1 MFLYFNP
8 YIFGTTGPGPVV
20 YPASGGTI
28 TQVGSYTIH
37 TFLSSGTFTVLSSAL
52 ACDILVVAG
61 GGGGGGYVGGGGGG
75 GGVQYFVNQN
85 LAANAYTVTVGT
97 GGAGATSG
105 STWPANG
112 GNSQFGT
119 LTPSVGG
126 GAGGSSNAGSPP
138 QGTYPA
144 GTAGGSGGG
153 GVNSG
158 AGGAGTPGQ
167 GNTGSGSGFG
177 GGGGAGAA
185 STTING
191 GSGIANSITGTLMYY
206 AGGGGAYGGTIGAA
220 GGTGGVGGGGASISG
235 GGVAGTANTGG
246 GGGGTTSNTGGAN
259 GGSGIVIVRYLTVAV
274 PMYLM
279 DYVSAIANAT
289 GLYACKRLLTSYL
302 GPVMRLTDPATVLLL
317 HCDNPSTNSTTVGG
331 YIDASSYNNS
341 ITASGV
347 TYSSGVYKY
356 GTSSLA
362 FTTTSY
368 MTTPSSTIFA
378 LGNKSFTLEF
388 FIYFTAAPGT
398 GSANTTIITNSINNN
413 TNGDF
418 GLWFNGSQNLYFSYN
433 TGSNTDTLLT
443 AWNSSWLNTWSHFAL
458 VRNGTYLQLFV
469 NGVSLFIG
477 SAISTTSIGTSP
489 DTLRFGANTTGWTVN
504 NISFTGYLDEIRV
517 SIGVARYKG
526 NFPITG
532 NDTITTSG
540 GYTIHTFTGA
550 GTLTVSGGSATCD
563 ILVVGG
569 GGGASLGTSGGGGG
583 GGYTYMTSQTL
594 TSGSWNVTVGAG
606 GAGSSAQ
613 GQKGGTSSFS
623 GIYGAIA
630 DGGGYGGGAGGSGGS
645 GGGASPLNNGGLASG
660 IGTGNAGGN
669 AQNTGGGYAGSGGGG
684 AGAAGGSTPNN
695 TTGGAGGTG
704 LQNSITGTAVYYA
717 GGGGGGTNS
726 GTAGAGTAATG
737 GGGAGTVGNGNGIN
751 GTPNTGG
758 GGGGTGY
765 ISPTSGAGGSGG
777 SGVVILRYL
786 TASTTITTSFV
797 PITIGTFGGAT
808 TSSVD
813 ASYANTVLLLHADGN
828 NGVSASSSAYYDS
841 SPLNALMSVSGTPTF
856 SSTQKKFGVSSLSFN
871 GSSYLQTPTN
881 ANYTFGSKDFT
892 IEFWMYIVT
901 KPGSNTGIIGNNII
915 NTNSGAWGIYTD
927 GTNIYSQWAGNTLVF
942 GNFPYLSS
950 YTGNWNHYAYVR
962 NGATTTV
969 YVNGISVVS
978 LSNFGT
984 SSIDSGTGSN
994 TITVGSWPPTL
1005 GGINAYFDDIRVTIG
1020 TTRYLAN
1027 FSVPTSAFPDLPT
1040 GPVATDLYSDPNGNL
1055 NTKVDGSGTTYTSWA
1070 STNSIIFAPVLTW
1083 YDQSTRANHAR
1094 AFPGS
1099 WPVYD
1104 PYNNLLDFSTLA
1116 GSYGGNASGNNY
1128 MSLPDG
1134 TVPSGV
1140 SPTFTIT
1147 ARHGTRDTTQNN
1159 TIIFGGIPGNN
1170 TISMSMAPSSSTPA
1184 NSYFMNTWGTN
1195 PITAANTVEVGN
1207 VVTFA
1212 YNGSSVTQYI
1222 KGVSVNTAAVSL
1234 SVSSLNNAIGYVP
1247 AQSQYIN
1254 GQINFISV
1262 FNSVLSTLDQTI
1274 VESQWNYFDP
1284 YYYNTVLLLRGDSQI
1299 SSTTTTTTIIDSS
1312 FYNATMTAVNGASIA
1327 SGTYPNGNKTFGNA
1341 LYFPGFIGQN
1351 QMNGYQITTPACS
1364 GLYDFSGN
1372 NFTIECWVYNTNGN
1386 TANWFGIMG
1395 NYQNNSSPPVSGC
1408 WRVYAQNTNLNCDF
1422 AVGTTNYNVY
1432 STSFNKNTWYHI
1444 AIVRNLSTLTLYL
1457 NGVNVS
1463 STTMVG
1469 NMNIANNTIN
1479 IGWGGSWD
1487 GSWVGYIDDVRITNG
1502 VARYTTNFNVPLGP
1516 SSAIEAKLPIATG
1529 GTVSGPVT
1537 IDGSSYMIHQF
1548 LQTGAST
1555 FELNQTAVCDILVV
1569 AGGGG
1574 AGNGGSGGG
1583 GGGGGGVRYASRIT
1597 LQPGTYN
1604 VTVGSGGLG
1613 GGGSSGVPTQGGN
1626 SSFGSLIDST
1636 GGGYSAYQN
1645 SGGTYIAAG
1654 SGGSGGGG
1662 ISGNTAGGQP
1672 IYGQGYLGGTYA
1684 SGSTGGGGGGAGGA
1698 GGGSGNSLGTNGN
1711 DGGPGAAS
1719 SITGITLYYG
1729 GGGGGGNN
1737 TTTGLGGIGG
1747 GGGSS
1752 RTTNGGNG
1760 IANTGGGGQG
1770 QGANGTSGNG
1780 GSGIVIVRYPV
1791 VTPIATITNP
1801 SVEFTTTPSSGWT
1814 GGLMSNASGTT
1825 CIGWTF
1831 TGTAGAATILNPSL
1845 TPATYGSVG
1854 AKDGVNVIYIS
1865 ANASTAVG
1873 TIANLVIGSV
1883 YIVRLWVLSPP
1894 IAGSNGGN
1902 AFTVT
1907 VNTSSAT
1914 TTIYSSTAITNTT
1927 SWTQITCQSFTATST
1942 THTLTLAGNI
1952 ASKSVMIDALT
1963 IAISTNPMIINP
1975 SLEATTPIAP
1985 TSWQVSYNAR
1995 IPPGTACAGWTLYG
2009 TGASIVNNNIQST
2022 NWGPAT
2028 SDGNAVVILSVF
2040 AFSAPWPTPT
2050 AYGTIENLSI
2060 GVSYVVYMSITNRNV
2075 SQTGGTFTA
2084 FVNTTPSQ
2092 TTIYSPT
2099 SITWQSWQYTA
2110 CTSFTATSTSHTLAL
2125 QATATTPLDSSICI
2139 DSITVAIPRSTPASP
2154 TLLGYWDFTNAA
2166 NYNGSSVTD
2175 LSTNGV
2181 NLTWMGGGT
2190 PSYTTTGAM
2199 CANLTDNISYLQSN
2213 TEAPWGGSVLTSGF
2227 TFECLVKVTSLDTST
2242 SFPSLMGY
2250 GGANSLPYFNIVTGN
2265 GGGWY
2270 WQAGTTN
2277 SAWNMYGPSPINS
2290 QPSTTA
2296 WSHLVF
2302 VCKPTGNQSIIYVNG
2317 VAISLLGGGG
2327 TNIVVGP
2334 DKLFYLGT
2342 CAVNGSTGLAPT
2354 RTGKIYLAMARMY
2367 SGILPATGTVSV
2379 ATNYNQYKNMSGNPY
2394 AI

>member
-85 LAANAYTVTVGT
+85 LAATAYTVTVGT

-126 GAGGSSNAGSPP
+126 GAGGSSNAGNPI

-167 GNTGSGSGFG
+167 GNAGSGSGYG

-185 STTING
+185 STTFNG
-191 GSGIANSITGTLMYY
+191 GSGLANSITGTNVYY
-206 AGGGGAYGGTIGAA
+206 AGGGGAYSGTIGGA

-274 PMYLM
+274 PIYIM

-331 YIDASSYNNS
+331 YIDSSSYNNL
-341 ITASGV
+341 ITNTGSV
-347 TYSSGVYKY
+347 VYSTTPTPLPS
-356 GTSSLA
+356 GTSCI
-362 FTTTSY
+362 FVNNSY
-368 MTTPSSTIFA
+368 IQTPSSVNFTF
-378 LGNKSFTLEF
+378 GNK
-388 FIYFTAAPGT
+388 
-398 GSANTTIITNSINNN
+398 N
-413 TNGDF
+413 
-418 GLWFNGSQNLYFSYN
+418 
-433 TGSNTDTLLT
+433 
-443 AWNSSWLNTWSHFAL
+443 
-458 VRNGTYLQLFV
+458 
-469 NGVSLFIG
+469 
-477 SAISTTSIGTSP
+477 
-489 DTLRFGANTTGWTVN
+489 
-504 NISFTGYLDEIRV
+504 
-517 SIGVARYKG
+517 
-526 NFPITG
+526 
-532 NDTITTSG
+532 
-540 GYTIHTFTGA
+540 
-550 GTLTVSGGSATCD
+550 
-563 ILVVGG
+563 
-569 GGGASLGTSGGGGG
+569 
-583 GGYTYMTSQTL
+583 
-594 TSGSWNVTVGAG
+594 
-606 GAGSSAQ
+606 
-613 GQKGGTSSFS
+613 
-623 GIYGAIA
+623 
-630 DGGGYGGGAGGSGGS
+630 
-645 GGGASPLNNGGLASG
+645 
-660 IGTGNAGGN
+660 
-669 AQNTGGGYAGSGGGG
+669 
-684 AGAAGGSTPNN
+684 
-695 TTGGAGGTG
+695 
-704 LQNSITGTAVYYA
+704 
-717 GGGGGGTNS
+717 
-726 GTAGAGTAATG
+726 
-737 GGGAGTVGNGNGIN
+737 
-751 GTPNTGG
+751 
-758 GGGGTGY
+758 
-765 ISPTSGAGGSGG
+765 
-777 SGVVILRYL
+777 
-786 TASTTITTSFV
+786 
-797 PITIGTFGGAT
+797 
-808 TSSVD
+808 
-813 ASYANTVLLLHADGN
+813 
-828 NGVSASSSAYYDS
+828 
-841 SPLNALMSVSGTPTF
+841 
-856 SSTQKKFGVSSLSFN
+856 
-871 GSSYLQTPTN
+871 
-881 ANYTFGSKDFT
+881 FT

-915 NTNSGAWGIYTD
+915 NSNSGAWGIYTD

-1005 GGINAYFDDIRVTIG
+1005 GGINAYFDEIRISKGVARYTANFSPATFPGIGTPVTDSSFPNVALLLHCDGNNGVAASSSAYYDSSPLNALMSVSGPPTFSSTQKKFGVSSLSFNNSYLQTPTNANYVLGSKDFTIEFWIYLTGTPSGNISIFGNSLGSVNYGISLYYNGTTNLVLYYYNGTTQTNWANLPSWDSNWLNNWTHFALVRNGTSLLFYVNGVLSVTNAVSGSMYTSGTDYLTFGSNPTRSFTGFTGYLDDIRVTIG
-1020 TTRYLAN
+1020 TARYTSN

-1040 GPVATDLYSDPNGNL
+1040 GPVATDFYSDPNGNL

-1070 STNSIIFAPVLTW
+1070 NINQVAFAPVLTW
-1083 YDQSTRANHAR
+1083 YDQSTTANHAR

-1104 PYNNLLDFSTLA
+1104 PANNLVDLTTSVTGL
-1116 GSYGGNASGNNY
+1116 YGGSTSTTSSSGTY
-1128 MSLPDG
+1128 MMLPDG
-1134 TVPSGV
+1134 TVPGGNPNFTMTAKHGVAPSGPTGTYGYGTILTAGV
-1140 SPTFTIT
+1140 SGSVNNIVNLGMVGSTTF
-1147 ARHGTRDTTQNN
+1147 
-1159 TIIFGGIPGNN
+1159 
-1170 TISMSMAPSSSTPA
+1170 
-1184 NSYFMNTWGTN
+1184 SYIMNTWGTN
-1195 PITAANTVEVGN
+1195 PTYQPSNSIMPGN
-1207 VVTFA
+1207 IVTFTCA
-1212 YNGSSVTQYI
+1212 TGGVTNEYVNGVVSTNSPITLGSTPNISTVYNVIGGMFGAGYGQYF
-1222 KGVSVNTAAVSL
+1222 
-1234 SVSSLNNAIGYVP
+1234 
-1247 AQSQYIN
+1247 N
-1254 GQINFISV
+1254 GQLNFLSI
-1262 FNSVLSTLDQTI
+1262 FNSVLSTVDRAI
-1274 VESQWNYFDP
+1274 VESQGNYFDP
-1284 YYYNTVLLLRGDSQI
+1284 YYYNTVLLLKGDSQI
-1299 SSTTTTTTIIDSS
+1299 SSTTTTTTIVDSS
-1312 FYNATMTAVNGASIA
+1312 LYNATMVNSGATIA
-1327 SGTYPNGNKTFGNA
+1327 SLGTFPNGNKTFANPM
-1341 LYFPGFIGQN
+1341 LF
-1351 QMNGYQITTPACS
+1351 NGSVSP
-1364 GLYDFSGN
+1364 SGN
-1372 NFTIECWVYNTNGN
+1372 YLQTPSSSLYTLGSKDFTIECWIYFTSTPGAVNTQILTNSTTTGGFTQANIWNLYYYNGASTYLTFQLGNAGPQSIYNGV
-1386 TANWFGIMG
+1386 ALS
-1395 NYQNNSSPPVSGC
+1395 NS
-1408 WRVYAQNTNLNCDF
+1408 
-1422 AVGTTNYNVY
+1422 
-1432 STSFNKNTWYHI
+1432 TWYHI
-1444 AIVRNLSTLTLYL
+1444 AVTRSSNNFNMYVNGTRYFSTSPASTLITYSGSVDSGLAQQI
-1457 NGVNVS
+1457 S
-1463 STTMVG
+1463 
-1469 NMNIANNTIN
+1469 
-1479 IGWGGSWD
+1479 IGGATYTSAY
-1487 GSWVGYIDDVRITNG
+1487 SFPGYIDDVRVTNG
-1502 VARYTTNFNVPLGP
+1502 VARYLGNFNVPLGP
-1516 SSAIEAKLPIATG
+1516 SSAIAAALPIATG

-1613 GGGSSGVPTQGGN
+1613 GGGSSSVPTQGGN

-1902 AFTVT
+1902 SFTVT

-2028 SDGNAVVILSVF
+2028 FDGNAVVILNVY
-2040 AFSAPWPTPT
+2040 AASAPWPTPT

-2075 SQTGGTFTA
+2075 SSTGGTFTA

-2125 QATATTPLDSSICI
+2125 QATTTTQLDSSICI

-2265 GGGWY
+2265 SGGWY

-2277 SAWNMYGPSPINS
+2277 SAWYMYGPSPINS

-2317 VAISLLGGGG
+2317 VAISLLSGGG

-2379 ATNYNQYKNMSGNPY
+2379 VTNYNQYKNMSGNPY